1 MPCPFLPLLYARSCP
16 ISSVL
21 SVPPCSV
28 PPAFAAGALAAIPL
42 PSPVA
47 SNQLSPR
54 AQCGLFRGAQ
64 EDSHPP
70 LAPGCTSK
78 VSCHRMAKDIA
89 TSCRFRRSFA
99 HIGDPGCFQSS
110 AGSRSNPTS
119 RSDTLPWGTRR
130 PVCKVLLFCFAT
142 CPHEWLSPEI
152 NDHSCLAAAGWHE
165 V

>member
-42 PSPVA
+42 PSPMA

-70 LAPGCTSK
+70 LAPGCPSK
-78 VSCHRMAKDIA
+78 VSCHGMAKDIA

-110 AGSRSNPTS
+110 AGSWSNAYIKVGYTS
-119 RSDTLPWGTRR
+119 LGHKKTSLQGPAFLLCNLP
-130 PVCKVLLFCFAT
+130 
-142 CPHEWLSPEI
+142 I
-152 NDHSCLAAAGWHE
+152 
-165 V
+165 